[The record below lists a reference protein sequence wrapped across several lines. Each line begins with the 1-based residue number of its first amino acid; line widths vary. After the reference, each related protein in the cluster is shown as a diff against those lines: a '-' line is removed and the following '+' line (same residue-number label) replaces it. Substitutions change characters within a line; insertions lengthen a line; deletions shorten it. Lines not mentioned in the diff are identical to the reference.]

1 MPRAFSGISSTLAPL
16 SPSTMLRMVPL
27 PIACGDGEDRVVRPS
42 LFPRQRGW
50 GGDRAQ
56 RGPIPISPPCPGSA
70 EMGRG
75 TARGAV
81 GFAAV
86 EQRRGVPTISGPAR
100 I

>member
-27 PIACGDGEDRVVRPS
+27 PIACGDGEDRVVRP
-42 LFPRQRGW
+42 
-50 GGDRAQ
+50 
-56 RGPIPISPPCPGSA
+56 PCPGSA
-70 EMGRG
+70 GMGRG
-75 TARGAV
+75 TARSAV
-81 GFAAV
+81 EGFAAV